1 MTPEMMQAKLNG
13 QTTIAQKVY
22 GAVPIQD
29 AWPIN
34 RILAGLNEVTRSV
47 MDQHTARG
55 CIHTLKE
62 AGLIRELAGGLYR
75 RVEVKERNV
84 EVRKAPTAPAG
95 QPAGTPDPLELLS
108 GLSTRLRTVM
118 GAIGQ
123 LADELDNAALVLDQ
137 SRADGAE
144 LEELRRMRAALRTAL
159 A

>member
-75 RVEVKERNV
+75 RVEVKERNT
-84 EVRKAPTAPAG
+84 EVRKVPAPAG
-95 QPAGTPDPLELLS
+95 QPASMPDPLELLS

-118 GAIGQ
+118 GALGQ
-123 LADELDNAALVLDQ
+123 VADELDNAALVLDQ
-137 SRADGAE
+137 SKADGAE